1 MKKTALVLT
10 LCIMLSLCSIVF
22 AETSGTFY
30 EKYGIWFD
38 KETGTVTGFEEGITD
53 LTIPSNIDGK
63 KITTI
68 GEGAFLECETL
79 ERLVLPNTVT
89 KIDNQ
94 AFAGCTALK
103 ELTLSENITRIG
115 DESFAQ
121 CTALE
126 TFPLPRALEFLGNRA
141 LMGCNNLTEI
151 ICPDRNRHFSCEE
164 GVLFDKKQTL
174 LVQYPAGSEVAVYT
188 VPETVTSVG
197 SGAFSYCSALTDIT
211 LPETLSSIGEYAFFN
226 CDNLT
231 EITLPDSVTK
241 IGQEAFGWCDS
252 LQKVTLPKHLTSIEY
267 GLFWFAKSLE
277 EIHIPDSVTA
287 ISDYAFSRCE
297 SLSSVSFPEG
307 IRTLGEESFAYCN
320 QLTEIVLPKTLT
332 KIGNKAFCDTN
343 LFRVTVKNGETVF
356 GEGVFEGCQ
365 QLQFF
370 APEHTTAQQY
380 ALDRGDEWEKIVT
393 VTYLGHEIQFDQPPV
408 TRYDRTLV
416 PVRAI
421 FETMGAEVS
430 WDEETQ
436 TVTAV
441 RKDRTLTLQL
451 DNQTMTVNGEAVV
464 LDVPPQQI
472 NDRTLV
478 PVRAVADGLHSDIYW
493 DENTQTV
500 SIWEKPGDV

>member
-1 MKKTALVLT
+1 MKKTALVLS
-10 LCIMLSLCSIVF
+10 LCLLLSLCSIVC

-30 EKYGIWFD
+30 DTYGIWFN
-38 KETGTVTGFEEGITD
+38 KETGTVTGFEEGITE
-53 LTIPSNIDGK
+53 LTLPANINGK

-79 ERLVLPNTVT
+79 EKLVLPNSIT
-89 KIDNQ
+89 KIENQ
-94 AFAGCTALK
+94 AFAGCRALK
-103 ELTLSENITRIG
+103 ELMLSENITHIG
-115 DESFAQ
+115 TEAFAQ
-121 CTALE
+121 CTSLE
-126 TFPLPRALEFLGNRA
+126 TFLLPEALELLGNHA
-141 LMGCNNLTEI
+141 LMGCSALTKI
-151 ICPDRNRHFSCEE
+151 ICPDRNQNFSCED
-164 GVLFDKKQTL
+164 GVLFDKKQTI
-174 LVQYPAGSEVAVYT
+174 LVQYPAGRESSVYT

-197 SGAFSYCSALTDIT
+197 NGAFAYATTLTDIL

-226 CDNLT
+226 CDQLK
-231 EITLPDSVTK
+231 EISLSDSVSK

-252 LQKVTLPKHLTSIEY
+252 LQKVTLPKQLKTIEY
-267 GLFWFAKSLE
+267 GLFWFAKSLK
-277 EIHIPDSVTA
+277 EIHIPDSVTT
-287 ISDYAFSRCE
+287 ISDYAFASCE

-307 IRTLGEESFAYCN
+307 MKTLGEESFAYCN
-320 QLTEIVLPKTLT
+320 QLTDIILPKTLT
-332 KIGNKAFCDTN
+332 KIGNKAFADTN

-356 GEGVFEGCQ
+356 GKEVFRGCGRM
-365 QLQFF
+365 QFF
-370 APEHTTAQQY
+370 SPEHTSAQQY

-393 VTYLGHEIQFDQPPV
+393 VTYLGHIISFDQPPV

-421 FETMGAEVS
+421 FETMGATVS
-430 WDEETQ
+430 WDEATL

-441 RKDRTLTLQL
+441 RNDRTLTLQL

-478 PVRAVADGLHSDIYW
+478 PVRAVADGLNSDIYW
-493 DENTQTV
+493 DEDTQTV